1 MDSQERYYKVTE
13 LLKEFK
19 NGRELYEKSP
29 MFHQAI
35 QMMVDG
41 LSLYEAMEQIII
53 ACERTQHAF
62 EDYIMRNTRPMSIPS
77 SQFQI

>member
-1 MDSQERYYKVTE
+1 MSTRERYYKITE

-19 NGRELYEKSP
+19 NGEKLYRESA

-35 QMMVDG
+35 QMMADG
-41 LSLYEAMEQIII
+41 LTPYEAMEQIIM

-62 EDYIMRNTRPMSIPS
+62 KDYMMRDTRPIT
-77 SQFQI
+77 IK